1 MRAPSHM
8 RTSALVDLAAARAAS
23 RPSPSRPHRDK
34 RLQARRHGLHQ
45 IVVIHPSGKHEE
57 AWIMGL
63 IARHPRPPELVNVN
77 IEEIAR
83 RYVARFGE
91 RKPDWHA
98 FADAAIDGYRRAQH
112 RFIGNT
118 SGKPDANFI
127 PARAFTLS
135 VMFVPPGE
143 GNASHTHEVEEVFF
157 VLQGRLIVF
166 FEEEDG

>member
-1 MRAPSHM
+1 
-8 RTSALVDLAAARAAS
+8 
-23 RPSPSRPHRDK
+23 
-34 RLQARRHGLHQ
+34 
-45 IVVIHPSGKHEE
+45 
-57 AWIMGL
+57 MGL
-63 IARHPRPPELVNVN
+63 IARHPRPTELKNVS

-98 FADAAIDGYRRAQH
+98 FADAAIAGYRRAQH

-118 SGKPDANFI
+118 SGKPDDNFI

-143 GNASHTHEVEEVFF
+143 GNASHTHEVEEAFFILRGEMKVF
-157 VLQGRLIVF
+157 V
-166 FEEEDG
+166 EDGAGNRAETVLGE